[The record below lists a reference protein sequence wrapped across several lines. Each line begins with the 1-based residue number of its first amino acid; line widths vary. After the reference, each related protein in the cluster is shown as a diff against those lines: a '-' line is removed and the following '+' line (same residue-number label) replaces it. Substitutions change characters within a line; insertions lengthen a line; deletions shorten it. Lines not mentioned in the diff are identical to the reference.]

1 LGDKPKKK
9 HANSVKIIA
18 NRGARLAA
26 VQALF
31 QVELTGKAGKKVL
44 QEFLKYRLSD
54 DEKIIDKTFANTNL
68 FKVLVKSTIE
78 DHIMIDAQLSARLAS
93 GWTLERIDP
102 IALASLRL
110 ATYELLNCLETPIA
124 VIIDEYVGIV
134 AAFHEG
140 PEAGFVN
147 GILDKIAKETKAD
160 LAREAQ

>member
-1 LGDKPKKK
+1 MAEKTKQKPVI
-9 HANSVKIIA
+9 SFKIQA

-44 QEFLKYRLSD
+44 QEFVQYRLSD
-54 DEKIIDKTFANTNL
+54 DETASEKTFANLKL
-68 FKVLVKSTIE
+68 FKLLVKAAIE
-78 DHIMIDAQLSARLAS
+78 EHIMIDAQLSARLAS

-102 IALASLRL
+102 IVRAALRL
-110 ATYELLNCLETPIA
+110 ATYEFLNCLEVPIA

-134 AAFHEG
+134 AAFHAG

-147 GILDKIAKETKAD
+147 GILDKLAKETKAD
-160 LAREAQ
+160 VARAVQ

>member
-1 LGDKPKKK
+1 MKDKQQKTIISPK
-9 HANSVKIIA
+9 IQA

-31 QVELTGKAGKKVL
+31 QVELTGLAGKKVL
-44 QEFLKYRLSD
+44 REFLQYRLSD
-54 DEKIIDKTFANTNL
+54 DETSETKLFANQEL
-68 FKVLVKSTIE
+68 FKVLVKAAID

-102 IALASLRL
+102 IVRAALRL
-110 ATYELLNCLETPIA
+110 ATYELLNSLEVPIA

-140 PEAGFVN
+140 PEPGFVN
-147 GILDKIAKETKAD
+147 GILDKLAKETKAD
-160 LAREAQ
+160 VARGAS